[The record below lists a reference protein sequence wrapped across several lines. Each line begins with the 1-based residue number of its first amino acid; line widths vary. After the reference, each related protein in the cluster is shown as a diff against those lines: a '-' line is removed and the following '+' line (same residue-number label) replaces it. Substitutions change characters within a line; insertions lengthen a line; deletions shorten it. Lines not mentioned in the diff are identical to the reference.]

1 MKLFE
6 THGSLNVGNPSVGAR
21 LFLLGGIAALSLSAA
36 AKPSLFLAERMYAA
50 PGVECNVYFKNV
62 TDAIVPDRYAWN
74 VKCAY
79 GKHENFR
86 WTYVAKDADAG
97 KEFPLVLEMWNDE
110 LGLVTAATTTVKVAK
125 LPDDRTRPLTVALL
139 GDSLTGCRFQD
150 QTAARLKASG
160 LTGVKSVGSKTGDF
174 NHDGYGGFSW
184 DSFLTRYAI
193 AVDEIDNLQSEAEKE
208 QLRKF
213 GVKIPEGQQWR
224 RGLLK
229 SPLVK
234 LVDGKKVVDV
244 QRWLD
249 KVNGGKAPDVIVIEL
264 GTNDV
269 FGEGEG
275 DRDAKRAVVLAAA
288 KRLLK
293 TLRGAA
299 PGSVLAIMTIPP
311 GADPDSF
318 GANYGCQQSDFIFR
332 RNVFAY
338 NKALEELVKTSG
350 DPKLFLVPAHA
361 AVDTVYGSIVRE
373 EKANAHSDRKVT
385 RCVNAVHFDRTGAN
399 QFGDALYAWLA
410 DFLGGR

>member
-1 MKLFE
+1 MK
-6 THGSLNVGNPSVGAR
+6 GSR
-21 LFLLGGIAALSLSAA
+21 CLFLKKPAVGTSVLVAAIAALSLSAA
-36 AKPSLFLAERMYAA
+36 VRPTIFLAERMYAA

-74 VKCAY
+74 VKCGY

-86 WTYVAKDADAG
+86 WTFVARDEDAG

-125 LPDDRTRPLTVALL
+125 MPADRMRPLTIALL

-150 QTAARLKASG
+150 QTAARLKESG
-160 LTGVKSVGSKTGDF
+160 LAGVKSVGSKAGGF
-174 NHDGYGGFSW
+174 NHDGYGGYSW
-184 DSFLTRYAI
+184 KSFLTRYAL

-213 GVKIPEGQQWR
+213 GVKIPEGQGWR

-229 SPLVK
+229 SPLVRI
-234 LVDGKKVVDV
+234 VAGQKVVDV

-249 KVNGGKAPDVIVIEL
+249 KINGGKAPDVIVIEL

-275 DRDAKRAVVLAAA
+275 DREAKRAEVLASA
-288 KRLLK
+288 KELLAV
-293 TLRGAA
+293 LRKAA
-299 PGSVLAIMTIPP
+299 PESVLAIMTIPP
-311 GADPDSF
+311 GADSDSF

-332 RNVFAY
+332 RNIVAY
-338 NKALEELVKTSG
+338 NRALEDLVRTSG
-350 DPKLFLVPAHA
+350 DPKLALVPAHA
-361 AVDTVYGSIVRE
+361 AVDTVYGSIVRT
-373 EKANAHSDRKVT
+373 EKANAHSDRQVT
-385 RCVNAVHFDRTGAN
+385 RCANAVHFDRTGAN
-399 QFGDALYAWLA
+399 QFGDALYAWLV

>member
-1 MKLFE
+1 MKESAHTLVE
-6 THGSLNVGNPSVGAR
+6 KARVGRSGLAAV
-21 LFLLGGIAALSLSAA
+21 IVALSLSAA
-36 AKPSLFLAERMYAA
+36 ARPAIFLAERMYAA

-74 VKCAY
+74 VKCKY

-86 WTYVAKDADAG
+86 WTFVAKDADAG
-97 KEFPLVLEMWNDE
+97 TEFPLVLEMWNDE

-125 LPDDRTRPLTVALL
+125 LPDDRTRSLTIALL

-150 QTAARLKASG
+150 QTAARLKESG
-160 LTGVKSVGSKTGDF
+160 LVGVKSVGSNAGAF

-184 DSFLTRYAI
+184 DSFLTRYVI
-193 AVDEIDNLQSEAEKE
+193 AVDEIDNLQREAEKE

-213 GVKIPEGQQWR
+213 GVKIPEGQEWR
-224 RGLLK
+224 KRLLK

-234 LVDGKKVVDV
+234 IADGKKLVDV
-244 QRWLD
+244 QRWFD
-249 KVNGGKAPDVIVIEL
+249 KVNGGKAPDVIVVEL

-269 FGEGEG
+269 FDEGEY
-275 DRDAKRAVVLAAA
+275 DRDAKRDGVLAAA

-293 TLRGAA
+293 ALRDAA
-299 PGSVLAIMTIPP
+299 PASVIAIMTIPP
-311 GADPDSF
+311 GADSDSF
-318 GANYGCQQSDFIFR
+318 GANYGCLQSDFIFR
-332 RNVFAY
+332 RNIVAY
-338 NKALEELVKTSG
+338 NRALEELVKSSG
-350 DPKLFLVPAHA
+350 DQKIVLVPSHA

-385 RCVNAVHFDRTGAN
+385 RCANAVHFDRTGAK

-410 DFLGGR
+410 DFIGGRRGEF